1 MTVDELI
8 VALNK
13 FKATVPNG
21 GRVPVCLEQDQALAE
36 EGKPMWHFTV
46 ELAWRDKD
54 GWIWLDQK
62 FCPGR
67 YEKVCYLNIDL
78 KEEEE
83 EDY

>member
-1 MTVDELI
+1 
-8 VALNK
+8 
-13 FKATVPNG
+13 
-21 GRVPVCLEQDQALAE
+21 
-36 EGKPMWHFTV
+36 MWHFTV

-62 FCPGR
+62 FCPGY

-78 KEEEE
+78 KDEEE